1 MKDKYKP
8 VNITL
13 PRDVVKLIVDSGC
26 DASLDDSRGWEA
38 VVSTIIEEYYQ
49 MQQAI
54 EDSKYDDIDV
64 Q

>member
-1 MKDKYKP
+1 MKTKYKS

-13 PRDVVKLIVDSGC
+13 PKDVVKLIVDDGC
-26 DASLDDSRGWEA
+26 DASLDDSRVWEA

-54 EDSKYDDIDV
+54 EDSKYEE
-64 Q
+64 